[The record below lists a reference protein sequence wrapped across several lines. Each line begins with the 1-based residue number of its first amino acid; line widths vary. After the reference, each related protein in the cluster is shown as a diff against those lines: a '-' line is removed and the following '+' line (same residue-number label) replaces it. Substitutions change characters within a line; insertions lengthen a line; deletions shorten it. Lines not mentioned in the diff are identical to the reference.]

1 MITILHGTD
10 EFRISERIKAVRASM
25 TPEDLRDINTTFL
38 NAHENDVEEL
48 LLTASVVPFMAEQR
62 LVIAKHF
69 IGTIANKHSRP
80 NKGSKSRLGLDET
93 VLALSEIPDT
103 TFLVLLEEDISTNNS
118 LLRKLKNIASV
129 EYFPRLRHAELVLW
143 IKEKAQILGVDI
155 QDSAS
160 ASLASYIGPDL
171 RVIDSEIMK
180 LSLYKNFTN
189 IEQVDIENFV
199 SNSRQ
204 QNIFKVVDA
213 CISRKL
219 EEALRSSSDLVQAGE
234 SPSGISRL
242 IERQV
247 RLLIRAKS
255 LKESGIRVPEISKRL
270 SLFGYPLQKTL
281 EQENLIS
288 FRELRVMHDHILA
301 SELRVRTGHMDE
313 MSSLQTL
320 IAEIGSVLG

>member
-1 MITILHGTD
+1 MITILHGSD
-10 EFRISERIKAVRASM
+10 EFRISERIKAVRSSM

-48 LLTASVVPFMAEQR
+48 ILTASVVPFMAEQR
-62 LVIAKHF
+62 LVIAKDF
-69 IGTIANKHSRP
+69 IGTIANKSPRAH
-80 NKGSKSRLGLDET
+80 KGSKSKLGPDET
-93 VLALSEIPDT
+93 VLALSGIPDT
-103 TFLVLLEEDISTNNS
+103 TFLVLLEGDIGTNNS

-129 EYFPRLRHAELVLW
+129 EYFPRLRHTELVLW
-143 IKEKAQILGVDI
+143 IKEKAQVLGVGI

-160 ASLASYIGPDL
+160 ASLANYIGSDL
-171 RVIDSEIMK
+171 RVIDSEITK
-180 LSLYKNFTN
+180 LSLYKNFTH
-189 IEQVDIENFV
+189 IEQTDIENFV
-199 SNSRQ
+199 PNSRQ

-213 CISRKL
+213 CINRKL
-219 EEALRSSSDLVQAGE
+219 KEALQSSSDLVQAGE

-247 RLLIRAKS
+247 KLLIRAKS

-281 EQENLIS
+281 EQEKLIS
-288 FRELRVMHDHILA
+288 FRELRVMHNHILA
-301 SELRVRTGHMDE
+301 SELRVRSGRMDE

-320 IAEIGSVLG
+320 IAEIGTILV

>member
-25 TPEDLRDINTTFL
+25 IPEDLRDINTTFL
-38 NAHENDVEEL
+38 SAHENDVEEL
-48 LLTASVVPFMAEQR
+48 FLT
-62 LVIAKHF
+62 
-69 IGTIANKHSRP
+69 
-80 NKGSKSRLGLDET
+80 
-93 VLALSEIPDT
+93 
-103 TFLVLLEEDISTNNS
+103 
-118 LLRKLKNIASV
+118 ASV

-143 IKEKAQILGVDI
+143 IKEKAQMLGVDI

-171 RVIDSEIMK
+171 RVIDAEIMK

-189 IEQVDIENFV
+189 IEQADIENFV

-219 EEALRSSSDLVQAGE
+219 EEALRSSSALVQAGE

-247 RLLIRAKS
+247 KLLIRAKS
-255 LKESGIRVPEISKRL
+255 LKESGMRGPEISKRL

-301 SELRVRTGHMDE
+301 SEQRVRNGGMEE

-320 IAEIGSVLG
+320 IAEIGTILV

>member
-1 MITILHGTD
+1 MIIILHGAD
-10 EFRISERIKAVRASM
+10 EFRISERIKTVRSSM

-38 NAHENDVEEL
+38 NAHENDFEEL
-48 LLTASVVPFMAEQR
+48 FLTALVVPFMAEQR
-62 LVIAKHF
+62 LVIAKDF
-69 IGTIANKHSRP
+69 IRTIANKSPRSTE
-80 NKGSKSRLGLDET
+80 GTKSRLGLDET
-93 VLALSEIPDT
+93 VLALSEIPDST
-103 TFLVLLEEDISTNNS
+103 YLVLLEGDIGTNNS
-118 LLRKLKNIASV
+118 FLRKLKNIGSV

-143 IKEKAQILGVDI
+143 IKEKAQILGVGI

-160 ASLASYIGPDL
+160 ASLASYIGSDL
-171 RVIDSEIMK
+171 RVIDSELMK
-180 LSLYKNFTN
+180 LSLYKNFTY
-189 IEQVDIENFV
+189 IEQADIENYV

-213 CISRKL
+213 CISRKP

-247 RLLIRAKS
+247 KLLIRAKN
-255 LKESGIRVPEISKRL
+255 LRESGMRVPEISERR

-301 SELRVRTGHMDE
+301 SELRVRSGHMDE

-320 IAEIGSVLG
+320 IAEIGTVLC